1 MPLTP
6 PSGRVYTLTYRLRAP
21 IRSRACFYLTS
32 CRLPDAKRAF
42 ELPIR
47 PGPILP
53 TLELDTGPAVLAVRH
68 TVGRTFLAP
77 WNRSSR
83 IAVVAFS

>member
-1 MPLTP
+1 MPERFEQIPATP
-6 PSGRVYTLTYRLRAP
+6 TNPLV
-21 IRSRACFYLTS
+21 S
-32 CRLPDAKRAF
+32 CLANPGLAF
-42 ELPIR
+42 SMHGFDI
-47 PGPILP
+47 GSAA
-53 TLELDTGPAVLAVRH
+53 LDVRH